1 MDMGK
6 RNKISRRDFLKFSG
20 VNLASLSFGNLYRV
34 ADWAAGWPYLKL
46 NDLPAPVRDIL
57 RLVPKTAVMRNG
69 NLHLLDD
76 YQYSLGGVPLA
87 PTLWNIE
94 RSKPVDK
101 LFPDLRW
108 GIVLHWYGD
117 HEYFDKT
124 VKGYLR
130 GFNSIRRIADYETR
144 TSVHFLVGDKKPSVH
159 IDSDEDFY
167 GILQTQCA
175 SVSGAPYLASH
186 LNNFYIR
193 SFTGDHYMVNAL
205 YKLGLVNATINP
217 VLQDLYEGPKVDP
230 NFRTIAIEIT
240 GSDFDDPANDPSNQ
254 KIANVLSLV
263 WALMKRYRI
272 RAIDVLGHNEIQ
284 LSNSDPGKKF
294 MALIRYLLGVMALVD
309 KDPVL
314 RYQVFSPFMSED
326 GIPANAVKRYFKFVR
341 DFLVLVGLPENV
353 FDWEIR
359 SKYWFV
365 FDQVS
370 GQAGSKFLMRNS
382 HPPVFSDSAHP
393 GNWYL
398 DPDNHEGIDIYPA
411 GNNNQVVSHS
421 SAVYLVTDGICIF
434 VGENRGFHHGKT
446 AIFRHR
452 QPNGA
457 ERLTIYGHLNAVDNI
472 AVGNTYPAGFQLGHI
487 DDLEDGT
494 HSFLHFS
501 SAFGATWDKHL
512 SQNPNVPLSAD
523 ARWIQRHF
531 LHPEEFLNQLA
542 DPSCESQK
550 CLTDGGWITP
560 IRT

>member
-1 MDMGK
+1 MDERK
-6 RNKISRRDFLKFSG
+6 KISRRDFLKFSG

-34 ADWAAGWPYLKL
+34 ANWAAGWPYLKIQE
-46 NDLPAPVRDIL
+46 LPASVRDIL
-57 RLVPKTAVMRNG
+57 RLVPKTAVMSNG
-69 NLHLLDD
+69 ELHLLDE

-87 PTLWNIE
+87 PTLWNME

-124 VKGYLR
+124 VKGFLR
-130 GFNSIRRIADYETR
+130 GFNSIRRITDYETR
-144 TSVHFLVGDKKPSVH
+144 TSVHFLVGDKKPATV
-159 IDSDEDFY
+159 IAPDQDFF
-167 GILQTQCA
+167 GILQTQYA
-175 SVSGAPYLASH
+175 SLSGVPYLASH

-193 SFTGDHYMVNAL
+193 SFEGDHYLVNAL
-205 YKLGLVNATINP
+205 YELGLANTTDNP

-240 GSDFDDPANDPSNQ
+240 GSDFDNPANFPANQ
-254 KIANVLSLV
+254 KIANVLSVV

-309 KDPVL
+309 KDPIL
-314 RYQVFSPFMSED
+314 RYQVFSPFMGKD
-326 GIPANAVKRYFKFVR
+326 GIPSNAVKRYFKFVR
-341 DFLVLVGLPENV
+341 DFLVLVGLPEDV

-365 FDQVS
+365 FDQIS
-370 GQAGSKFLMRNS
+370 GQAGSKILMQNS
-382 HPPVFSDSAHP
+382 HPPVFADSVHP

-398 DPDNHEGIDIYPA
+398 DPDNHEGIDIYPT
-411 GNNNQVVSHS
+411 GNKDQADNHS
-421 SAVYLVTDGICIF
+421 SEAYLVTDGICMF

-452 QPNGA
+452 QTNGA
-457 ERLTIYGHLNAVDNI
+457 ELLTVYGHLDTLADI
-472 AVGNTYPAGFQLGHI
+472 TVGKIYPAGYQLGCI
-487 DDLEDGT
+487 SGLKDGT

-501 SAFGATWDKHL
+501 SAYGATWDKHL
-512 SQNPNVPLSAD
+512 SQNPNVPMSAD

-531 LHPEEFLNQLA
+531 LHPEEFLGQLA
-542 DPSCESQK
+542 DPSCEFQK
-550 CLTDGGWITP
+550 CLTNGGRILP